1 MKTKLTVKQRLD
13 LQSILPKQGDFTTVK
28 MIRVLREE
36 LSFSQEE
43 HSLLKFKR
51 HPDGSVEWSPE
62 VALDCIKEVEI
73 PETIVSVIKEIL
85 EKANKAK
92 QITEAH
98 LDFYE
103 LFMGSG
109 D

>member
-13 LQSILPKQGDFTTVK
+13 LQSILPQTGDFLTVK
-28 MIRVLREE
+28 MIRVLRET
-36 LSFSQEE
+36 LSFNQEE
-43 HSLLKFKR
+43 HDSLKFI
-51 HPDGSVEWSPE
+51 HHHNGSVEWN
-62 VALDCIKEVEI
+62 ADAAKDCTKEVTI

-85 EKANKAK
+85 EKANANK

-103 LFMGSG
+103 LFMK